1 MDYSKLSDT
10 EINAAVADELNNQSH
25 EMQLMFNADGYVYWL
40 NYDDIASPY
49 SDGEPVEVIFD
60 PVNSWSDAGKIIA
73 DNEINI
79 LWNWNEEGLHGAT
92 ALPLYEC
99 EHENALRAAMTVF
112 LMIQDSANV
121 PANSTGSDIRR
132 PA

>member
-10 EINAAVADELNNQSH
+10 EINAAVADELNKLHQ
-25 EMQLMFNADGYVYWL
+25 EMLFMFNHAGYVYRL
-40 NYDDIASPY
+40 GYGNIESPY
-49 SDGEPVEVIFD
+49 SDGEPEEVIFD

-92 ALPLYEC
+92 ALPLYEY

-112 LMIQDSANV
+112 LMIQGSSNV
-121 PANSTGSDIRR
+121 QDNPA
-132 PA
+132 

>member
-1 MDYSKLSDT
+1 M
-10 EINAAVADELNNQSH
+10 
-25 EMQLMFNADGYVYWL
+25 
-40 NYDDIASPY
+40 
-49 SDGEPVEVIFD
+49 IFD

-92 ALPLYEC
+92 ALPLYEY

-112 LMIQDSANV
+112 LMIQGSSNV
-121 PANSTGSDIRR
+121 QDNPA
-132 PA
+132 